1 MNADQNSTAES
12 HPPAEEISRYT
23 PAPDLL
29 RERIILVTGASDGI
43 GRAVARAYAAHGATV
58 VLLSRNI
65 KGLEQ
70 VYDEIEAAGHPQ
82 PALYPMNLEGAAPH
96 DYDDLAARLQTE
108 FGSLDGLLN
117 NAGWVSGLTPLR
129 QYDIERWIQVMT
141 VNLHAPFLLSQA
153 CLPLLDCAPDPSIV
167 FSTHRCVKAYWGA
180 YGVAKAGLEGLMKI
194 LASECSGDRP
204 VRVNG
209 VDSGPVRTKLRRQNY
224 PGEDPYT
231 LPAPE
236 DVTAPYLYFM
246 GPDSRGVTGQ
256 NFIVT
261 SAKK

>member
-1 MNADQNSTAES
+1 MNDKQTSSTSEL
-12 HPPAEEISRYT
+12 PVEEIGRYA
-23 PAPDLL
+23 PASDLL

-43 GRAVARAYAAHGATV
+43 GRAVAKAYASHGATV
-58 VLLSRNI
+58 VLLARNI

-96 DYDDLAARLQTE
+96 DYDDLAGRLQTE
-108 FGSLDGLLN
+108 FGRLDGLLN

-129 QYDIERWIQVMT
+129 QYDVERWIRVMT
-141 VNLHAPFLLSQA
+141 VNLHAPFLLTRA

-167 FSTHRCVKAYWGA
+167 FSTHRCTKAYWGA

-204 VRVNG
+204 MRVNG
-209 VDSGPVRTKLRRQNY
+209 IDSGPVRTKLRQQNY
-224 PGEDPYT
+224 PGVDPYT

-236 DVTAPYLYFM
+236 EVTAPYLYFM
-246 GPDSRGVTGQ
+246 GPDSRGITGQ
-256 NFIVT
+256 NFSIN
-261 SAKK
+261 SARK